1 MIIKHSDAKID
12 SVYTD
17 KKTAQEDIEKKTATD
32 VTETKEEKKSAERN

>member
-17 KKTAQEDIEKKTATD
+17 KKSAQEDVKKKAD
-32 VTETKEEKKSAERN
+32 IKEPEEKEEKKSDERD